1 MKVKN
6 KELSQIYMSIEY
18 KIYFF
23 IFYFLAI
30 LIGGKKYRI
39 ITNIFEYWIYDFIYI
54 YIYIWMRYI
63 FWFEL
68 WFDIFDFGQSDFVW
82 LWYPANVGYSL
93 VLWYPNQCG
102 LFIGTLIPSHR
113 DIAWQ

>member
-1 MKVKN
+1 
-6 KELSQIYMSIEY
+6 MSIEY

-54 YIYIWMRYI
+54 YI
-63 FWFEL
+63 FE
-68 WFDIFDFGQSDFVW
+68 WDIFFDLNCDLIYLILDNLTMFDSDTQPMWVIH
-82 LWYPANVGYSL
+82 WYYDTQTNVGYSL
-93 VLWYPNQCG
+93 VL
-102 LFIGTLIPSHR
+102 
-113 DIAWQ
+113 